1 MPKRAVR
8 IQPELDQQMQRA
20 ATERGYRTP
29 SAFIRAA
36 IESELKSR
44 NELAAV
50 EEQTAASFDRLAKE
64 VRRVLRGQQALF
76 ALVDALTKAF
86 LTCVPEPPAEV
97 KAQSI
102 ALARDR
108 YVKLMKT
115 AGQAMANES
124 NSAMQDLLDHDTEGR

>member
-8 IQPELDQQMQRA
+8 IQPELDQRMQRA

-44 NELAAV
+44 NDLAAV

-64 VRRVLRGQQALF
+64 VRRVLRVQQALF

-86 LTCVPEPPAEV
+86 LTCVPEPPAEA

-108 YVKLMKT
+108 YVRLMKT
-115 AGQAMANES
+115 AGQAMANDS
-124 NSAMQDLLDHDTEGR
+124 NSAMQDLLNHGTEGQ

>member
-8 IQPELDQQMQRA
+8 IQPDLDQRMQRA
-20 ATERGYRTP
+20 ANERGYRTP

-64 VRRVLRGQQALF
+64 VRRVLRVQQALF

-86 LTCVPEPPAEV
+86 LTCVREPPAEV
-97 KAQSI
+97 KHQSI
-102 ALARDR
+102 ALARER
-108 YVKLMKT
+108 YVRLMKT